1 MKIHE
6 YQAKGVLAKYGVSVP
21 EGRVA
26 QTVDE
31 AVAAAEELGS
41 KVCVV
46 KAQIHA
52 GGRGKGGGV
61 KVCKSVDEVRAAA
74 EAILGM
80 NLVTHQT
87 GPEGQKVRTLWIEKG
102 SDIEREIYLGI
113 VIDRQREL
121 PVMMASAEG
130 GMDIEEIA
138 ENRPEMI
145 HYEPI
150 DPVGG
155 LHGFQGR
162 RLAARL
168 GIPNENIGAF
178 AKVAVNLAR
187 MFLGEDCSMAEI
199 NPLVRTEQG
208 EIMALDG
215 KIDFDDNAMFRHKDN
230 LELRDEHEE
239 DPMEHRA
246 ANAQLSYISMDGNI
260 GCMVNGAGLA
270 MATMDIIKLQ
280 GGEPANFLDVGGGAT
295 AERVSEAFRI
305 ILSDD
310 KVAAILVNIF
320 GGIVR
325 CDLIAEG
332 VIAAAKDVDLPV
344 PVVVRLEGN
353 RVDEG
358 KKLLAESGLNLIS
371 ADDLADAAEKAV
383 VAAKEG
389 VQ

>member
-6 YQAKGVLAKYGVSVP
+6 YQAKGVLARYGVSVP

-26 QTVDE
+26 ETVEE
-31 AVAAAEELGS
+31 AVTHAEALGGDVS
-41 KVCVV
+41 VV

-61 KVCKSVDEVRAAA
+61 KVCKSIDEVRDAAK
-74 EAILGM
+74 AIIGM

-87 GPEGQKVRTLWIEKG
+87 GPAGQKVRTIYVEKG

-113 VIDRQREL
+113 VIDRQSER

-138 ENRPEMI
+138 ENRPEAI
-145 HYEPI
+145 HTETL
-150 DPVGG
+150 DPVAG
-155 LHGFQGR
+155 LAPFQGR
-162 RLAARL
+162 RLATRIGL
-168 GIPNENIGAF
+168 PNENIAAF
-178 AKVAVNLAR
+178 AKMASSVAR
-187 MFLGEDCSMAEI
+187 MFLDEDCSMAEI
-199 NPLVRTEQG
+199 NPLVRTKQG
-208 EIMALDG
+208 DLLALDA
-215 KIDFDDNAMFRHKDN
+215 KIEFDDNAMFRHANN

-239 DPMEHRA
+239 DAMELRA
-246 ANAQLSYISMDGNI
+246 SKAELSYISMDGNI

-295 AERVSEAFRI
+295 KERVSEAFRI

-332 VIAAAKDVDLPV
+332 VIAAAQDVAIPV

-353 RVDEG
+353 RVAEG
-358 KKLLAESGLNLIS
+358 KKLLKESGLNLIS
-371 ADDLADAAEKAV
+371 ADDLRDAAEKVV

-389 VQ
+389 VR